1 MSVLD
6 GAYPVSYV
14 VGCLVVLIVIGS
26 LWQNVFYNLH
36 WHPLAHIPGPKLAA
50 ATYLYQ
56 TYYGLVGGSRYYQE
70 IARLHEKY
78 GKNSTR

>member
-14 VGCLVVLIVIGS
+14 IGCVFVLIVIGS
-26 LWQNVFYNLH
+26 LQNVFYNLFR
-36 WHPLAHIPGPKLAA
+36 HPLAHIPGPKLAA

-70 IARLHEKY
+70 IARLHDKY
-78 GKNSTR
+78 GKNLTK